1 MNIHYIMHASFE
13 GLGSMESYFN
23 SEKYNLSSSLLYE
36 KDYTFPAIEEIDWLI
51 IMGGPMGVYD
61 TEDYPWL
68 VPEKAFIKSAID
80 AGKIVVGVCLG
91 AQLIADVLGA
101 KVYKNKHREIGW
113 FNLTRSSKA
122 INSKLRN
129 IFPQKVNTFH
139 WHGDTFDLPENALL
153 LVSSEACIN
162 QAFSINNRIFGFQF
176 HFEATL
182 EFAESLLVNCANELD
197 GSEYVQSRELILSDR
212 ENYDKINAIMNDILR
227 AIES

>member
-1 MNIHYIMHASFE
+1 MHASFE